1 MLGLQLKAYLH
12 NDEEVRLKTII
23 WTEMNKEYLEVV
35 HQPPQPHIFQ
45 SLLGCGIF
53 IGVARG
59 GLKSG
64 YFLNLKLVN
73 SNGQD
78 ALCNEIYDWQVTE
91 E

>member
-35 HQPPQPHIFQ
+35 DQPSQPQFFQ
-45 SLLGCGIF
+45 RFLGCGVYW
-53 IGVARG
+53 GCQWWLRG
-59 GLKSG
+59 GV
-64 YFLNLKLVN
+64 FLILKLAN
-73 SNGQD
+73 SSGQD
-78 ALCNEIYDWQVTE
+78 GLCKEVYDWQVME

>member
-35 HQPPQPHIFQ
+35 PRPPQPHIFQ
-45 SLLGCGIF
+45 SLLGCG
-53 IGVARG
+53 VCRG
-59 GLKSG
+59 
-64 YFLNLKLVN
+64 FLWWLRVRVFLFLKLVI

-78 ALCNEIYDWQVTE
+78 ALCNEVYDLQVTE
-91 E
+91 D

>member
-1 MLGLQLKAYLH
+1 MLDLQLKAYLH

-45 SLLGCGIF
+45 SLLGCGVYRGCPWWLSL
-53 IGVARG
+53 GV
-59 GLKSG
+59 
-64 YFLNLKLVN
+64 FLNLKLVN

-78 ALCNEIYDWQVTE
+78 ALCNEVYDWQVME

>member
-45 SLLGCGIF
+45 SLLGCGVYRICPWWLRV
-53 IGVARG
+53 GV
-59 GLKSG
+59 
-64 YFLNLKLVN
+64 FLNLKLVN

-78 ALCNEIYDWQVTE
+78 ALCNEVYDWQVTE